1 VEPTP
6 SDARLTLRL
15 LIGMVDLGADRLEAI
30 LRAASGRPPRPD
42 DAGPPP
48 AGWRQALIGALL
60 SLPGW
65 RGAVRRS
72 APARLTRQAAAA
84 VGRTRAGRAA
94 AARATAVVDR
104 VASQL
109 HRLALLGQDEE
120 RRGRALAEETLT
132 AIYDLACARLA
143 ESEAIRTLVRDQSTS
158 LTESAITGL
167 QDRTRAADEAVD
179 NVVDRA
185 FARLLRRRRRP
196 APPVPAGAGP

>member
-1 VEPTP
+1 VESSP

-15 LIGMVDLGADRLEAI
+15 LIGVVDLGADRLQAV
-30 LRAASGRPPRPD
+30 LRAASGREPGPD
-42 DAGPPP
+42 DVGPA
-48 AGWRQALIGALL
+48 AGWRHALIGALL

-94 AARATAVVDR
+94 AARAGAALAR
-104 VASQL
+104 VAGEL

-120 RRGRALAEETLT
+120 RRGRALAEESLT

-143 ESEAIRTLVRDQSTS
+143 DSEAIRTLVREQSTS
-158 LTESAITGL
+158 LTESAITNL